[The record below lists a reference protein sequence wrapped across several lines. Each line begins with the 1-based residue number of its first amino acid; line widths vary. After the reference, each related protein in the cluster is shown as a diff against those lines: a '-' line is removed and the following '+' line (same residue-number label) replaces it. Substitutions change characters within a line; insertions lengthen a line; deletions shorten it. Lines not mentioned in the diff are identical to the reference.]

1 MTEYIFIDLDET
13 LLDFHRAEKEA
24 VAAALSRFGIEPTEA
39 VLALY
44 SKLNI
49 AQWKLLEQQKLTLP
63 EVKRRRF
70 ELLFDELGGA
80 ASPTAAA
87 EFYEQRLAEGAYP
100 LPGAEDTLKALC
112 GDYRLFLA
120 SNGTKCVQERR
131 LFKTGFDKYFEKSF
145 VSEEIGFFK
154 PDLRYFEACF
164 AAIDAFDKSKAVMVG
179 DSLSSDIAGGRNA
192 GIKTVWLNRFGAENE
207 SEIIPDYEIGDISAL
222 PELIKN
228 II

>member
-24 VAAALSRFGIEPTEA
+24 VAVTLSHFGIEPTEA
-39 VLALY
+39 ALALY

-63 EVKRRRF
+63 KVKHRRF
-70 ELLFDELGGA
+70 ELLFAELGCA

-100 LPGAEDTLKALC
+100 LPGAEDALKALC
-112 GDYRLFLA
+112 GGYRLFLA

-131 LFKTGFDKYFEKSF
+131 LFKTGFGKYFEKSF

-154 PDLRYFEACF
+154 PDSRYFEACF
-164 AAIDAFDKSKAVMVG
+164 AQIDGFDKAKAVMVG
-179 DSLSSDIAGGRNA
+179 NSLSSDIAGGRNA
-192 GIKTVWLNRFGAENE
+192 GIRTVWLNRFGAENK
-207 SEIIPDYEIGDISAL
+207 SEITPDYEIDDIAAL
-222 PELIKN
+222 PELIN
-228 II
+228 SI

>member
-24 VAAALSRFGIEPTEA
+24 VAAALLHFGIEPTEA
-39 VLALY
+39 ALARY
-44 SKLNI
+44 KELNI

-70 ELLFDELGGA
+70 ELLFGELGCD

-100 LPGAEDTLKALC
+100 LPGAEDALKALC
-112 GDYRLFLA
+112 GGYRLFLA

-131 LFKTGFDKYFEKSF
+131 LSKTGFGKYFEKAF

-164 AAIDAFDKSKAVMVG
+164 AQIDGFDKSNAVMVG
-179 DSLSSDIAGGRNA
+179 DSLSSDIAGGKNA
-192 GIKTVWLNRFGAENE
+192 GIKTVWLNRFGAENK
-207 SEIIPDYEIGDISAL
+207 SRIVTDYEIEDISTL

-228 II
+228 I